1 MSEFGKENT
10 TGKSVNQKVASAKRE
25 LIKNIPQLLSAIIC
39 IIVVL
44 MTFAD
49 FSFKKM
55 LTPGFAANSALFII
69 LSYGIYYAQKTLG
82 KRTGCIDKEY
92 LEYRKKHGAAT
103 EEAVETMTDD
113 YTLNDYCAEWSAWE
127 AEKARKTILSGTGV
141 SEAEWAKFAPLGK
154 QANRVTSTIKK
165 LKKALKREKINQEDY
180 DILCELKKLPAEK
193 KLAIVRACYVTKQK
207 LSPADLV
214 YESANR
220 EAREKTPTRMKT
232 AERNQD
238 LFSLVPLTLMMAGM
252 LLIVPEIGNVEFTLK
267 TVLYGLMRLFSLIMT
282 AFRGN
287 MNGETLYTVN
297 AVENFKIQIEHL
309 KRALAWHKK
318 HEKAKA
324 EEKRATTIE
333 AERP

>member
-1 MSEFGKENT
+1 MSEST
-10 TGKSVNQKVASAKRE
+10 AKSVNQKVATAKRE
-25 LIKNIPQLLSAIIC
+25 LIKNIPQLISAIIC

-49 FSFKKM
+49 FTFKQM
-55 LTPGFAANSALFII
+55 FTPGFAANSALFVI

-82 KRTGCIDKEY
+82 KRTGCIDSDY
-92 LEYRKKHGAAT
+92 LEYRTKHQQAT
-103 EEAVETMTDD
+103 EEAVEALNDD

-127 AEKARKTILSGTGV
+127 QDKARKTILSGTGV
-141 SEAEWAKFAPLGK
+141 TDVEWAKFAPLGE
-154 QANRVTSTIKK
+154 QASKVVCTTKNLKKK
-165 LKKALKREKINQEDY
+165 LAKEKISQEEFDL
-180 DILCELKKLPAEK
+180 LCELKKMPTEK
-193 KLAIVRACYVTKQK
+193 KLAIERACCVTKLK
-207 LSPADLV
+207 MSPADLV

-220 EAREKTPTRMKT
+220 ESREKTPTRMKT

-267 TVLYGLMRLFSLIMT
+267 TVLYGLMRLFSLLMT

-297 AVENFKIQIEHL
+297 AVDNFKIQIDHL
-309 KRALAWHKK
+309 KRAIKWRES
-318 HEKAKA
+318 HE
-324 EEKRATTIE
+324 RA
-333 AERP
+333 RNG

>member
-1 MSEFGKENT
+1 MNELSFDKP

-49 FSFKKM
+49 FSFKQ
-55 LTPGFAANSALFII
+55 LFTPGFAANSALFVI

-92 LEYRKKHGAAT
+92 LEYRRIHQEVT
-103 EEAVETMTDD
+103 ETAVESMNDN

-127 AEKARKTILSGTGV
+127 ADKARKTILSGTGV
-141 SEAEWAKFAPLGK
+141 TEAEWSKFSPLGK
-154 QANRVTSTIKK
+154 QASKVTSKVTSTVKK
-165 LKKALKREKINQEDY
+165 LKKKLKREKISQEEFDL
-180 DILCELKKLPAEK
+180 LCELKKLPTEK
-193 KLAIVRACYVTKQK
+193 KLAIVGACSVTKQK

-238 LFSLVPLTLMMAGM
+238 LFALVPLTLMMAGM

-309 KRALAWHKK
+309 KRAIKWRER
-318 HEKAKA
+318 HE
-324 EEKRATTIE
+324 RTSDGRDPSVE
-333 AERP
+333 AD

>member
-1 MSEFGKENT
+1 MSELSFDKP

-25 LIKNIPQLLSAIIC
+25 LIRNIPQLLSAIIC

-49 FSFKKM
+49 FSFKQM
-55 LTPGFAANSALFII
+55 FTAGFAANSALFVI

-82 KRTGCIDKEY
+82 KRTGCIDNEY
-92 LEYRKKHGAAT
+92 LEYRRIHQKAT
-103 EEAVETMTDD
+103 EEAVESMNDD

-127 AEKARKTILSGTGV
+127 ADKARKTILSGTGV
-141 SEAEWAKFAPLGK
+141 TEAEWAKFAPLGK
-154 QANRVTSTIKK
+154 QASKVTSTLKK
-165 LKKALKREKINQEDY
+165 LKKQLKREKISQEDY
-180 DILCELKKLPAEK
+180 DLLCEMKKLPAEK
-193 KLAIVRACYVTKQK
+193 KLAIVRACFITKQK

-297 AVENFKIQIEHL
+297 AVDNFKIQIEHL
-309 KRALAWHKK
+309 KRAIKWRER
-318 HEKAKA
+318 HE
-324 EEKRATTIE
+324 RTSDGRDPSVE
-333 AERP
+333 AD

>member
-1 MSEFGKENT
+1 MSELSFDKP

-25 LIKNIPQLLSAIIC
+25 LIRNIPQLLSAIIC

-55 LTPGFAANSALFII
+55 FTTGFAANSALFVI

-82 KRTGCIDKEY
+82 KRTGCIDNEY
-92 LEYRKKHGAAT
+92 LEYRRIHQEAT
-103 EEAVETMTDD
+103 EKAVESMNDD

-127 AEKARKTILSGTGV
+127 ADKARKTILSGTGV
-141 SEAEWAKFAPLGK
+141 TEAEWAKFSPLGK
-154 QANRVTSTIKK
+154 QAGKVTATLKK
-165 LKKALKREKINQEDY
+165 LKKQLKREKISQEDY
-180 DILCELKKLPAEK
+180 DLLCELKKLPAEK
-193 KLAIVRACYVTKQK
+193 KLAIVRACFVTKQK

-309 KRALAWHKK
+309 KRAIKWRER
-318 HEKAKA
+318 HE
-324 EEKRATTIE
+324 RTSDGRDPSVE
-333 AERP
+333 AD